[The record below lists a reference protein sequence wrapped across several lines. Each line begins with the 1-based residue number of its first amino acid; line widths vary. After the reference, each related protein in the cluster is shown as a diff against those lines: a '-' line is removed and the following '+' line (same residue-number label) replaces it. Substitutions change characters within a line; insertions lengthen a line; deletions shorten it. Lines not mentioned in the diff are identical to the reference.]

1 MKRLTFVGLLLFS
14 GCISIPDYSTDAFP
28 NVTEFEQ
35 FLSTNKIDYA
45 KLQKAIELS
54 DRVVM
59 NNYTLVATNDTMR
72 LYAPI
77 SK

>member
-14 GCISIPDYSTDAFP
+14 GCINIPDYSTDAFP

>member
-45 KLQKAIELS
+45 KL
-54 DRVVM
+54 
-59 NNYTLVATNDTMR
+59 
-72 LYAPI
+72 
-77 SK
+77 